1 MLVSKFQSPGKETS
15 RYQAGKYIVH
25 TLGKDMLR
33 ENIKGCGGVTGFGYS
48 SKWGRV

>member
-1 MLVSKFQSPGKETS
+1 MFNFVGQDDDSL
-15 RYQAGKYIVH
+15 